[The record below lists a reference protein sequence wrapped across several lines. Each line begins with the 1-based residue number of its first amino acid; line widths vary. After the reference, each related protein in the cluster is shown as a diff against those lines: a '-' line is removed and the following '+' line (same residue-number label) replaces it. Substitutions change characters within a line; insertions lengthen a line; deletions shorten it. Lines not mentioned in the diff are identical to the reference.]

1 MAIKGTTPSG
11 VNFEIDELRLD
22 NMELVDALAE
32 VEAGNVI
39 ALSKVSALLLG
50 GTLKAEI
57 YSAIKKANDGR
68 VPSEALTADLAYILN
83 AKNNELK
90 K

>member
-1 MAIKGTTPSG
+1 MAIIGTTPSG
-11 VNFEIDELRLD
+11 VNFEIDEARLD

-39 ALSKVSALLLG
+39 AISKVSALLLG

-57 YSAIKKANDGR
+57 YKAIKAANGGR
-68 VPSEALTADLAYILN
+68 VPTEALTSDLAYILN
-83 AKNNELK
+83 AKNNEIK